1 MTLCKAVDVQNILSS
16 SIDWIH
22 LTLSKLGRNATVISL
37 PANSKAGARVVGH
50 IQQSVVALHVGVCGG
65 WEQGK
70 EARQCLCRNR

>member
-1 MTLCKAVDVQNILSS
+1 MDVQNILSS
-16 SIDWIH
+16 SIDWIT
-22 LTLSKLGRNATVISL
+22 LLSKLGRNATVISL

-70 EARQCLCRNR
+70 EARQCL

>member
-1 MTLCKAVDVQNILSS
+1 MYKTFCLPLLTGFTL
-16 SIDWIH
+16 
-22 LTLSKLGRNATVISL
+22 LSKLGRNATVISL

-70 EARQCLCRNR
+70 EARQCL